1 VRRGFT
7 LIELAVT
14 LLVLA
19 LTSAIVAPSIGRGL
33 DGLRGRAEVSG
44 FVGFLRAARQQAVT
58 RGEAQEVQ
66 LDPQTLTLAI
76 SAEGSQAVRST
87 RSFSYLLRIEPSP
100 RNAFTVKFQ
109 PGGLSSGGT
118 FHLVA
123 PGDRR
128 YLVTVDPLTG
138 RVASRLADS

>member
-1 VRRGFT
+1 VKRGFT

-19 LTSAIVAPSIGRGL
+19 LASAIVAPSVGRGL

-44 FVGFLRAARQQAVT
+44 FVGFLRAAREQAIT
-58 RGEAQEVQ
+58 RGEAQEVH
-66 LDPQTLTLAI
+66 LDPQTLTLI
-76 SAEGSQAVRST
+76 MSAEGSQAARSS

-100 RNAFTVKFQ
+100 PNALMVKFQ
-109 PGGLSSGGT
+109 PGGLSSGGV

-123 PGDRR
+123 PGHRR
-128 YLVTVDPLTG
+128 YLVTVNPLTG
-138 RVASRLADS
+138 RVASRLADL

>member
-1 VRRGFT
+1 MKRGFT

-44 FVGFLRAARQQAVT
+44 FVGFLRAAREQAIT
-58 RGEAQEVQ
+58 RGEAQEVH
-66 LDPQTLTLAI
+66 LDPQTLTLVI
-76 SAEGSQAVRST
+76 SAEGSQAARST
-87 RSFSYLLRIEPSP
+87 RSFSYLLRIEPRP
-100 RNAFTVKFQ
+100 RHALTVKFQ
-109 PGGLSSGGT
+109 PGGLSSGGV

-128 YLVTVDPLTG
+128 YLVTVNPLTG